1 MHSAWQIDYEIAGAV
16 MHSIASVA
24 DGTQSV
30 SRYWR
35 GCSSL
40 NWFSKPRILV
50 DPAIGPRGHD
60 PALRSWMCRPL
71 HIMSRAQLWSRA
83 GAGWQRNS
91 LTDVKKQ

>member
-1 MHSAWQIDYEIAGAV
+1 MHPAWQIEYEIAGAV

-24 DGTQSV
+24 YGTQSV

-50 DPAIGPRGHD
+50 DPAIGP
-60 PALRSWMCRPL
+60 PAVMIQPCVLGCVALCTSCHALNYGLEQERVGSATL
-71 HIMSRAQLWSRA
+71 
-83 GAGWQRNS
+83 
-91 LTDVKKQ
+91 